1 MLPLFTVVLLS
12 SDSIGDS
19 HVRGKV
25 ELGISLLYKNSAEIY
40 FFFPLGKEF
49 CISILL
55 FSTHLQQQHILQGFF
70 FFSFLALV
78 TLSIQLE
85 NVTSRTIQFNWKPQG
100 GRRDSPYR
108 VRLWDGS
115 RELENR
121 NLNETSTAFEGLLS
135 DHEYQ
140 ISVDVLTCSK
150 NVSTSMIVRTGISLE
165 IFPFFSLAH

>member
-1 MLPLFTVVLLS
+1 MCVVRQNLEFHSFTKTVQRF
-12 SDSIGDS
+12 I
-19 HVRGKV
+19 
-25 ELGISLLYKNSAEIY
+25 
-40 FFFPLGKEF
+40 FFFPQVRSFVLVFYCFEHT
-49 CISILL
+49 CSNNISYRD
-55 FSTHLQQQHILQGFF
+55 FF

-115 RELENR
+115 REMENR
-121 NLNETSTAFEGLLS
+121 NLNETSTTFEGLLS

>member
-55 FSTHLQQQHILQGFF
+55 FSTHL
-70 FFSFLALV
+70 
-78 TLSIQLE
+78 
-85 NVTSRTIQFNWKPQG
+85 
-100 GRRDSPYR
+100 
-108 VRLWDGS
+108 
-115 RELENR
+115 
-121 NLNETSTAFEGLLS
+121 
-135 DHEYQ
+135 
-140 ISVDVLTCSK
+140 
-150 NVSTSMIVRTGISLE
+150 
-165 IFPFFSLAH
+165 